1 MIKVERAIV
10 KIQAMFR
17 QKLAVRR
24 LEKEVEKQKA
34 RLAKKMNKQRNVSN
48 EEIALSELKS
58 RLRKRG
64 LTPEA
69 FFRVCDT
76 EMKRSVPVDRF
87 KSMLNNFKLELSRG
101 QISRL
106 ALILDEDME
115 GTISLEEYYNAL
127 EAYGQHGEDHSTLDG
142 SGFYVPFEH
151 KAVFKLLQI
160 LKDRGITPDQL
171 FRSCDVDGSGT
182 MSVNELE

>member
-1 MIKVERAIV
+1 MLQLHAVSEVGEDAKSQRGTDFNRMIKVERSIV

-34 RLAKKMNKQRNVSN
+34 RLAKRINKQRNVSN

-58 RLRKRG
+58 RLRKKG

-76 EMKRSVPVDRF
+76 EMKR
-87 KSMLNNFKLELSRG
+87 
-101 QISRL
+101 
-106 ALILDEDME
+106 
-115 GTISLEEYYNAL
+115 
-127 EAYGQHGEDHSTLDG
+127 
-142 SGFYVPFEH
+142 
-151 KAVFKLLQI
+151 
-160 LKDRGITPDQL
+160 
-171 FRSCDVDGSGT
+171 
-182 MSVNELE
+182 